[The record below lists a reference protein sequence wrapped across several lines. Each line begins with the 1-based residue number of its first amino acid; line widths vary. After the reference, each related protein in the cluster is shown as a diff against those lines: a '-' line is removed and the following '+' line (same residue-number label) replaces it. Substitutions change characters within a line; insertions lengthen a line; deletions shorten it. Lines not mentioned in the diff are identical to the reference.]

1 MKRKKLICSALLSV
15 TLMVG
20 GVCASTV
27 AMPSVVVRAEQ
38 GIGDNLGGNSSSS
51 GYNTTVNDDTGVS
64 DFFKNHRPMTSEQL
78 NQASYTV
85 TPITNIFGYLIGAII
100 ALTSTGIFLI
110 TALDLLYISI
120 PPVRGMLYSGGGGAQ
135 GNGGKSSQWVSDE
148 AVQCSALLGGGS
160 SGGMSGGYAMGSM
173 GQQYQQGG
181 TKSIIMAYLKKRIF
195 FVILFAVCTVILTSS
210 ILLGTGVNLA
220 QWGMKLIEILNN
232 SIPAL

>member
-1 MKRKKLICSALLSV
+1 MKRKKLICGALLSV

-27 AMPSVVVRAEQ
+27 AMPSIVVRAEQ
-38 GIGDNLGGNSSSS
+38 GIGDDLGGNSSEY
-51 GYNTTVNDDTGVS
+51 YNTTANDDTGVA

-78 NQASYTV
+78 NKASYTV
-85 TPITNIFGYLIGAII
+85 TPITNIFGYLMGAII

-120 PPVRGMLYSGGGGAQ
+120 PPVRRMLYSGGAQ
-135 GNGGKSSQWVSDE
+135 GDGGKSSQWVSDE

-173 GQQYQQGG
+173 GQQPQQGG